1 MAQSPRPSPLRR
13 PALGA
18 ISPALLVDT
27 ECTAGVPPPVSVG
40 SSDGGSSKR
49 FRLSSQPA
57 SRLTPRPPPVRTRGS
72 FGTSPQP
79 PDLAQSAP
87 NPPDAAAPASR
98 QGRRP
103 PPIHTRS
110 SFGPLDRDSSPECLA
125 LPVVAGHRESSAGGE
140 RTDGASP
147 RQARQERRGAAGMSL
162 VAERLFVGS
171 ELSARSL
178 PNLRAHGVTHV
189 VNCATLPNA
198 HEGRPGAPSY
208 LKLDLLDSVI
218 DLPRMPAALA
228 EAAAF
233 IRDAH
238 GAGGTV
244 LVHCHRGIS
253 RSCTVAMAYLIA
265 ERRCT
270 AETIFDELRRAR
282 PVCDPNLGYWVTLKE
297 WERQLGIVQAE
308 PERRDEQGALR
319 GGSGDCNL
327 QGGDQISRPSSR
339 ERAESQPTSPAVVG
353 AKRGR

>member
-1 MAQSPRPSPLRR
+1 M
-13 PALGA
+13 
-18 ISPALLVDT
+18 
-27 ECTAGVPPPVSVG
+27 
-40 SSDGGSSKR
+40 
-49 FRLSSQPA
+49 
-57 SRLTPRPPPVRTRGS
+57 
-72 FGTSPQP
+72 
-79 PDLAQSAP
+79 
-87 NPPDAAAPASR
+87 
-98 QGRRP
+98 
-103 PPIHTRS
+103 
-110 SFGPLDRDSSPECLA
+110 
-125 LPVVAGHRESSAGGE
+125 PVVAGHRESSGSAE

-270 AETIFDELRRAR
+270 AEAVFDELRRAR

-308 PERRDEQGALR
+308 PERRDEQG
-319 GGSGDCNL
+319 GSGGCNL

>member
-1 MAQSPRPSPLRR
+1 M
-13 PALGA
+13 
-18 ISPALLVDT
+18 
-27 ECTAGVPPPVSVG
+27 
-40 SSDGGSSKR
+40 
-49 FRLSSQPA
+49 
-57 SRLTPRPPPVRTRGS
+57 
-72 FGTSPQP
+72 
-79 PDLAQSAP
+79 
-87 NPPDAAAPASR
+87 
-98 QGRRP
+98 
-103 PPIHTRS
+103 
-110 SFGPLDRDSSPECLA
+110 
-125 LPVVAGHRESSAGGE
+125 PVVAGHRESGGGAE

-228 EAAAF
+228 EAAVS

-238 GAGGTV
+238 GAGGTCWW
-244 LVHCHRGIS
+244 HCHRGIS

-270 AETIFDELRRAR
+270 AETVFDELRRAR
-282 PVCDPNLGYWVTLKE
+282 PVCDPNPVTGSPSRR
-297 WERQLGIVQAE
+297 ERQLGIVQAE
-308 PERRDEQGALR
+308 PERRDEQG
-319 GGSGDCNL
+319 GSGGCNL
-327 QGGDQISRPSSR
+327 QGGDQISRPSPPARRVPAHLARSSWCQAWTMKPGKARQRKLSR
-339 ERAESQPTSPAVVG
+339 SVVTPWWPRQREGQARTARRPTA
-353 AKRGR
+353 

>member
-1 MAQSPRPSPLRR
+1 MAQSPRPSPLR
-13 PALGA
+13 PAAALGA
-18 ISPALLVDT
+18 ISPALRVDT

-270 AETIFDELRRAR
+270 AEAAFDE
-282 PVCDPNLGYWVTLKE
+282 
-297 WERQLGIVQAE
+297 
-308 PERRDEQGALR
+308 
-319 GGSGDCNL
+319 
-327 QGGDQISRPSSR
+327 
-339 ERAESQPTSPAVVG
+339 
-353 AKRGR
+353 